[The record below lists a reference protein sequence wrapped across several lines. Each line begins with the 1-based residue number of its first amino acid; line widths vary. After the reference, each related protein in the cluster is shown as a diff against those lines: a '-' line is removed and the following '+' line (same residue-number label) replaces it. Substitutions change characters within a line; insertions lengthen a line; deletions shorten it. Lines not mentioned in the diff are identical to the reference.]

1 VADLTHVKES
11 EHVSLLDPAQC
22 SSIAAIVFFF
32 ERAKAEVTMTERS
45 EFGVATPTY
54 LVAATET
61 PFATARKNAL
71 NFMLSAQRLMVGEV
85 LFAASELFERTRT
98 ETHLLSEFVSKMAES
113 HSVRDLRTMYQECS
127 KHQIEFVR
135 RDLERL
141 FQHGERLLQ
150 TTSNLFAES
159 LRN

>member
-1 VADLTHVKES
+1 MDEIAFRHNANQLPGRVHHRKCADVTLQHGFCRVHNRGLRSNGDDGPGHYLMSAHLGLRSLSICRRSVCLVGVADLTHVKES

-22 SSIAAIVFFF
+22 SSIASIVFFF

-71 NFMLSAQRLMVGEV
+71 N
-85 LFAASELFERTRT
+85 
-98 ETHLLSEFVSKMAES
+98 
-113 HSVRDLRTMYQECS
+113 
-127 KHQIEFVR
+127 
-135 RDLERL
+135 
-141 FQHGERLLQ
+141 
-150 TTSNLFAES
+150 
-159 LRN
+159 